1 MMADDSNKIKKAAA
15 GGQQKTQA
23 TGSLLEKAGTTEAA
37 GSKEANLDGA

>member
-15 GGQQKTQA
+15 GGQQKTLA
-23 TGSLLEKAGTTEAA
+23 SGSLLEKAGTTEAG